1 MNFTLEQIAH
11 LIGGKLDGSKE
22 TKVNTISSIE
32 DAEEGSITFL
42 SNPKYEPLIYE
53 TQASAV
59 IVDEKLI
66 LNKKINTALIRVA
79 DPYAA
84 FTALLEAYDQLLS
97 FNKTGIEEPSFI
109 HKTATH
115 GSDI

>member
-11 LIGGKLDGSKE
+11 LVGGKLDGSKE

-66 LNKKINTALIRVA
+66 LRKKINTALDQSCRSLRCFYRFIR
-79 DPYAA
+79 
-84 FTALLEAYDQLLS
+84 S
-97 FNKTGIEEPSFI
+97 I
-109 HKTATH
+109 
-115 GSDI
+115 

>member
-42 SNPKYEPLIYE
+42 SNPVP
-53 TQASAV
+53 
-59 IVDEKLI
+59 
-66 LNKKINTALIRVA
+66 
-79 DPYAA
+79 
-84 FTALLEAYDQLLS
+84 
-97 FNKTGIEEPSFI
+97 
-109 HKTATH
+109 
-115 GSDI
+115 

>member
-32 DAEEGSITFL
+32 DAKEGSITFL

-59 IVDEKLI
+59 IVDEKLF

-79 DPYAA
+79 DSYAA

-97 FNKTGIEEPSFI
+97 FNKTGIEEPSF
-109 HKTATH
+109 HT
-115 GSDI
+115 